1 MHDVDEGV
9 GSVVDLFVFLG
20 HAGEA
25 ALEGLVVV
33 DVRDPAFAMQFSCFL
48 GDVAIVLLD
57 HRIQILVPQG
67 IFDDD
72 IPLFVKLFQLLCGEF
87 QSDLPGMGCLRDILG
102 LSG

>member
-1 MHDVDEGV
+1 
-9 GSVVDLFVFLG
+9 
-20 HAGEA
+20 
-25 ALEGLVVV
+25 
-33 DVRDPAFAMQFSCFL
+33 
-48 GDVAIVLLD
+48 
-57 HRIQILVPQG
+57 RIQILVPQG